1 MVIKDHYFH
10 RAGVIILC
18 VELLMI
24 YLRLYNIVLFAAAFF
39 LVPYYVIRILLTGK
53 YRKSIGPKFGLISR
67 DSIETMKGTPRIW
80 IHAVS
85 VGEVT
90 AAAPIVSSLRELFPF
105 ACIILSTSTETG
117 QDMARRMV
125 PDATSYIYYPLDI
138 PFVVRKVINLTDP
151 DIFVPVETEIW
162 PNFMRICREKGLKI
176 IMVNGRISPRSFK
189 RYSKTKFFWRNV
201 LTAVDEMGMISP
213 VDAERITAL
222 GVNSSRVS
230 IMGNAKYDSLA
241 SRADDTLKQEMID
254 RLSIAAGT
262 RVFVAGSTHDGE
274 ETVVLKVYKR
284 LLEYYPDCLLVI
296 IPRHIE
302 RRGEV
307 LSYAEGEGFTDC
319 ITMSEINRGKRH
331 TTERV
336 IIIDVIGE
344 LFKIYSLATIV
355 FCGGSLVPKGGQNI
369 LEPAAWGKV
378 IFYGPSMEDFSDEKR
393 LLEEAGAGITV
404 TGEEDLFKKIQNV
417 MDDPERLL
425 ERGEA
430 GRRIVASNMGASRRY
445 AEMISTWLRKRGDV
459 D

>member
-1 MVIKDHYFH
+1 
-10 RAGVIILC
+10 
-18 VELLMI
+18 MI
-24 YLRLYNIVLFAAAFF
+24 YLQLYNIILFVAAFF
-39 LVPYYVIRILLTGK
+39 LVPYYIMRMLLTGK
-53 YRKSIGPKFGLISR
+53 YRQSIGPKFGFIPR
-67 DSIETMKGTPRIW
+67 DSSETMKGSPRIW

-90 AAAPIVSSLRELFPF
+90 AAAPIVSSLRELFPS

-138 PFVVRKVINLTDP
+138 PFVVSKVINLTAP

-162 PNFMRICREKGLKI
+162 PNFIRICREKGVKI

-201 LTAVDEMGMISP
+201 LTSVDEMGMISP
-213 VDAERITAL
+213 IDAERITAL
-222 GVNSSRVS
+222 GVHSSRVS
-230 IMGNAKYDSLA
+230 IVGNAKYDSLA
-241 SRADDTLKQEMID
+241 ARADDTLKHEMID
-254 RLSIAAGT
+254 RLSIAPGS

-274 ETVVLKVYKR
+274 ETVVLKVYKK
-284 LLEYYPDCLLVI
+284 LLEHYPDLLLVI

-302 RRGEV
+302 RRGDV
-307 LSYAEGEGFTDC
+307 LSCAEEEGFNDC
-319 ITMSEINRGKRH
+319 ITISEINRGKRH
-331 TTERV
+331 TSERV

-355 FCGGSLVPKGGQNI
+355 FCGGSLVPRGGQNI

-404 TGEEDLFKKIQNV
+404 AGEADLFKEIQNV
-417 MDDPERLL
+417 MNDPESLSK
-425 ERGEA
+425 RGEA
-430 GRRIVASNMGASRRY
+430 GRQIVASNMGASRRY
-445 AEMISTWLRKRGDV
+445 AEMISTWLGKRAERD
-459 D
+459 